1 MVAQTQPRERSGG
14 DDSLPS
20 AVREIESYRLAAR
33 TIVRDEE
40 RAKVDRLVALVKL
53 VSKARAEAALPD
65 WCQRAVWHESAGF
78 IQGRHNSPPLATEPI
93 EAAVRALH
101 SKGLIRCPTCR
112 LPLPDEATLDRWR
125 SQRLAEAL
133 SPELAGHPA
142 RR

>member
-1 MVAQTQPRERSGG
+1 MGAQTRPREKSGG

-33 TIVRDEE
+33 TIVRDEK
-40 RAKVDRLVALVKL
+40 RAKVDRLGALVKL
-53 VSKARAEAALPD
+53 VTKSRAEAALPD

-78 IQGRHNSPPLATEPI
+78 IQGRRNSPPLATEPI

-101 SKGLIRCPTCR
+101 AKGLIRCPTCR
-112 LPLPDEATLDRWR
+112 LLMPDESTLDRWR

-133 SPELAGHPA
+133 GSEPQT